1 MKKKL
6 NEEEH
11 LRLLQEHLC
20 DDLDN
25 AACEELLEVL
35 RTSKECRVYFDT
47 IKKTVVLCREN
58 DCPEDLPEDI
68 NQRLFERLGLAKLN
82 TKSQKENRGDNEE
95 D

>member
-6 NEEEH
+6 NAEEH
-11 LRLLQEHLC
+11 LKLLQEHLC

-25 AACEELLEVL
+25 AACEELLDVL

-68 NQRLFERLGLAKLN
+68 NQRLFERLGLADAKKKPN
-82 TKSQKENRGDNEE
+82 TSQDSQKEV
-95 D
+95 